1 MHDLAAAIDQE
12 LRPREAAG
20 IDITLLQVIFEPIER
35 RLGHSGGFGRGG
47 GRGYHRALISGGRCG
62 LDSRKVCAVPTGR
75 AYPARSAGIGC
86 PQPSFIPQD
95 SKMRQFSETE
105 LTAAV
110 IRSFDDTPNPRAKF
124 LLQELVKSLHDYVRK
139 TDLTFEEWEYAID
152 FLTRTGQKCTEIRQ
166 EFILLSDV
174 LGVSMLVDAVNHRDR
189 EGATETTVLGPF
201 YVGEHKV
208 APHGTDISASLPGER
223 MFVQSRVADL
233 KGKPL
238 AGVPVD
244 VWHAD
249 DDGFYDSQKP
259 SYATQGPSSR
269 ARFITDADGRFF
281 FRTILP
287 CSYPI
292 PTDGPVG
299 EMIVQTRR
307 HAMRPAHVHFLV
319 DAPGHQPLITHVFMD
334 GDKYLDSDVVFG
346 VKDELVARIER
357 RTDPTMPDGKPA
369 AAPWHLMTYE
379 FRMKPGDGSAPK
391 PMGVKAKEDA

>member
-1 MHDLAAAIDQE
+1 M
-12 LRPREAAG
+12 
-20 IDITLLQVIFEPIER
+20 T
-35 RLGHSGGFGRGG
+35 
-47 GRGYHRALISGGRCG
+47 
-62 LDSRKVCAVPTGR
+62 
-75 AYPARSAGIGC
+75 
-86 PQPSFIPQD
+86 
-95 SKMRQFSETE
+95 QFNETE
-105 LTAAV
+105 LTEAV
-110 IRSFDDTPNPRAKF
+110 VQSFDNTPNPRAKF
-124 LLQELVKSLHDYVRK
+124 LLQELVKSLHDYVSK
-139 TDLTFEEWEYAID
+139 TGLTFEEWEYAVD
-152 FLTRTGQKCTEIRQ
+152 FLTRTGQKCTDTRQ

-189 EGATETTVLGPF
+189 DGATETTVLGPF

-208 APHGTDISASLPGER
+208 TAHGTDISPNNQTGER
-223 MFVQSRVADL
+223 MFVQNRVTDL

-346 VKDELVARIER
+346 VKDELVAKIER
-357 RTDPTMPDGKPA
+357 RTDSTMPDGKPA